1 MATRCASVC
10 PFARQNVPDLGG
22 KENCMLKPT
31 RNKRR
36 IAALTGAL
44 ALAAC
49 LALGLAG
56 CAGNEG
62 DGTGEAA
69 APATEQEANADA
81 DAQAAAEAESGT
93 ITFTDDLGRTVEL
106 PAQID
111 KICPSGFTAQQVL
124 LTMAP
129 DKMVGLAQELND
141 DQLKIFGEKFA
152 DYPVFGAV
160 LGAKDDLNREAVA
173 AAAPQVI
180 IDTGEA
186 KKGAKEDLDALQE
199 QLGIPVIFIEAKLSD
214 YGAAYER
221 LGELLSME
229 ERGSELSTYCTDAYN
244 KTVTTMENIPENER
258 VRMAYLLGDNGLNA
272 IAKTSFQAAVVDMV
286 ADNVVVVDDASG
298 KGNGNEISLEQ
309 IALWNPDLIVFQ
321 TGSIYDTVGDD
332 PAWAGIAAIDSG
344 NYYQVPNVPYCWLNN
359 PPTVNQLMGLQWL
372 PRLLY
377 PDAFDDSIEDVTRAY
392 FHTMYNY
399 DLTDAELADLIKDA
413 VPKA

>member
-1 MATRCASVC
+1 
-10 PFARQNVPDLGG
+10 
-22 KENCMLKPT
+22 MLKPT

-36 IAALTGAL
+36 IAALAGAL
-44 ALAAC
+44 ALSTC

-56 CAGNEG
+56 CANSEGNGAAEPLHRPPSRRR
-62 DGTGEAA
+62 TPTPRPLPRPKA
-69 APATEQEANADA
+69 APSPSPTT
-81 DAQAAAEAESGT
+81 SGAPWSCRPRST
-93 ITFTDDLGRTVEL
+93 RS
-106 PAQID
+106 A
-111 KICPSGFTAQQVL
+111 PSGFTAQQVL

-221 LGELLSME
+221 LGELLGME
-229 ERGSELSTYCTDAYN
+229 ERGSELSTYCTDVYN
-244 KTVTTMENIPENER
+244 MTVTTMENIPENER

-286 ADNVVVVDDASG
+286 ADNVVVVDDVSG

-321 TGSIYDTVGDD
+321 TGSIYDTVGND
-332 PAWAGIAAIDSG
+332 PAWKGIAAIDSG

-377 PDAFDDSIEDVTRAY
+377 PDAFDDSIEDVTRTY
-392 FHTMYNY
+392 YSTMYNY
-399 DLTDAELADLIKDA
+399 DLSDTELADLLKDA
-413 VPKA
+413 TGKA

>member
-1 MATRCASVC
+1 
-10 PFARQNVPDLGG
+10 
-22 KENCMLKPT
+22 MLKPT

-36 IAALTGAL
+36 IAALAGAL

-62 DGTGEAA
+62 DGTDEAA

-81 DAQAAAEAESGT
+81 EAAAEAESGT

-152 DYPVFGAV
+152 DYPGFGAV
-160 LGAKDDLNREAVA
+160 LGAKDDLNREAV
-173 AAAPQVI
+173 AAPQVI

-221 LGELLSME
+221 LGELLGME
-229 ERGSELSTYCTDAYN
+229 ERGSELSTYCTDVYN
-244 KTVTTMENIPENER
+244 KTVTARENIPENER
-258 VRMAYLLGDNGLNA
+258 GRMAYLLGDNGLNA

-286 ADNVVVVDDASG
+286 ADNVVVVDDVSG

-392 FHTMYNY
+392 YSTMYNY
-399 DLTDAELADLIKDA
+399 DLSDAELADLIKDA

>member
-1 MATRCASVC
+1 
-10 PFARQNVPDLGG
+10 
-22 KENCMLKPT
+22 MLKPT

-36 IAALTGAL
+36 MAALAGAL
-44 ALAAC
+44 ALSAC
-49 LALGLAG
+49 LAFGLAG
-56 CAGNEG
+56 CANSESN
-62 DGTGEAA
+62 DTAEPA
-69 APATEQEANADA
+69 APATEQEAGADVE
-81 DAQAAAEAESGT
+81 AAAEATDGT

-129 DKMVGLAQELND
+129 DKMAGLAQELNE

-160 LGAKDDLNREAVA
+160 LGATDSLNREAVA

-186 KKGAKEDLDALQE
+186 KEGAEEDLNALQE
-199 QLGIPVIFIEAKLSD
+199 QLGIPVVFIEAKLSD
-214 YGAAYER
+214 YGAAYAR

-229 ERGSELSTYCTDAYN
+229 DRGDELSAYCTDAYN
-244 KTVTTMENIPENER
+244 KVVTTMEGIPENER
-258 VRMAYLLGDNGLNA
+258 VHMAYLLGDNGLNA
-272 IAKTSFQAAVVDMV
+272 IAKTSFQGAVMDMV
-286 ADNVVVVDDASG
+286 ADNVIVVDDVSG
-298 KGNGNEISLEQ
+298 KGNGNEVSLEQ
-309 IALWNPDLIVFQ
+309 IALWNPELIIFQ
-321 TGSIYDTVGDD
+321 ANSIYDTVGDD
-332 PAWAGIAAIDSG
+332 PAWAGIAAIDND
-344 NYYQVPNVPYCWLNN
+344 NYYQVPNDPWCWMNN

-392 FHTMYNY
+392 YSTMYNY
-399 DLTDAELADLIKDA
+399 DLTDAELNDLIKDA

>member
-1 MATRCASVC
+1 
-10 PFARQNVPDLGG
+10 
-22 KENCMLKPT
+22 MLKPT

-36 IAALTGAL
+36 IAALAGAL
-44 ALAAC
+44 ALSAC

-62 DGTGEAA
+62 DGTDEPA

-81 DAQAAAEAESGT
+81 EAAAEAESGT

-160 LGAKDDLNREAVA
+160 LGDAPEPEVLAAAREAVA

-221 LGELLSME
+221 LGELLGME
-229 ERGSELSTYCTDAYN
+229 ERGSELSTYCTDVYN

-272 IAKTSFQAAVVDMV
+272 IAKTSFQAAVVDIV
-286 ADNVVVVDDASG
+286 ADNVVVVDDVSG

-392 FHTMYNY
+392 YSTMYNY
-399 DLTDAELADLIKDA
+399 NPTDAELADLIKDA

>member
-1 MATRCASVC
+1 
-10 PFARQNVPDLGG
+10 
-22 KENCMLKPT
+22 MLKPT

-36 IAALTGAL
+36 IAALAGAL

-81 DAQAAAEAESGT
+81 EAAAEAESGT

-173 AAAPQVI
+173 AADPQVI
-180 IDTGEA
+180 IDTGEV
-186 KKGAKEDLDALQE
+186 KKDAQESLDALQE
-199 QLGIPVIFIEAKLSD
+199 QLGIPVVFVEAYLDD
-214 YGAAYER
+214 YGAAYKT
-221 LGELLSME
+221 LGELLNME
-229 ERGSELSTYCTDAYN
+229 DRGNELSEYCDKIYKTTKDAMA
-244 KTVTTMENIPENER
+244 KIPEADR
-258 VRMAYLLGDNGLNA
+258 VNMAYLLGENGLNA
-272 IAKTSFQAAVVDMV
+272 IAKTSVQAQVVDMV
-286 ADNVVVVDDASG
+286 ANNVVVVEDASG
-298 KGNGNEISLEQ
+298 KGTGNEISLEQ
-309 IALWNPDLIVFQ
+309 IAIWNPELIIFQ
-321 TGSIYDTVGDD
+321 QGSIYDTVGSD
-332 PAWAGIAAIDSG
+332 PAWAGIAAIASG
-344 NYYQVPNVPYCWLNN
+344 NYYQVPNNPWCWINN
-359 PPTVNQLMGLQWL
+359 PPTVNQLMGMQWL

-377 PDAFDDSIEDVTRAY
+377 PDAFDDSIQDVTKAY
-392 FHTMYNY
+392 YSTMYGYN
-399 DLTDAELADLIKDA
+399 LTDAELADLLEGA
-413 VPKA
+413 LPKAA